1 MYIYMSKGSFAK
13 YYQNDNE
20 RIKKKQQN
28 GCKRYKNLLQLLDDE
43 RQILVEYRQKYYKIR
58 KKCLI
63 IIIGNYY
70 FKN

>member
-1 MYIYMSKGSFAK
+1 MSKGSFAK

-20 RIKKKQQN
+20 RLKQKQQN
-28 GCKRYKNLLQLLDDE
+28 GCKRYKNLLQLPEDE
-43 RQILVEYRQKYYKIR
+43 RQMFVEYRQKYYEIR

-63 IIIGNYY
+63 IIIRNYY

>member
-1 MYIYMSKGSFAK
+1 MSKGSFAK

-20 RIKKKQQN
+20 RIKKKATK
-28 GCKRYKNLLQLLDDE
+28 CKRYKNLPQLPEDK
-43 RQILVEYRQKYYKIR
+43 RQILVQYRQKYYKIR

>member
-1 MYIYMSKGSFAK
+1 MSKGSFAK

-28 GCKRYKNLLQLLDDE
+28 GCKRYKNVLQLSEDE
-43 RQILVEYRQKYYKIR
+43 RQILVEHRQKYYKIR